1 MVIGLAS
8 ALLFGKPAVAQ
19 TVSKRLAVLEF
30 AGKIDTEVLET
41 FADAVRG
48 GAAEG
53 LAGHGIDVLT
63 RENMMVLLRGKND
76 CSGGDCEVET
86 ARSIGADFV
95 VSGTVA
101 RVDDALVVTLKLQET
116 KRGSLLA
123 SDQVNA
129 KRQLEVLRQL
139 RERGR
144 IMVAKNI
151 GTHPASAFAQAQ
163 PPAFTE
169 PRTPAQPAWLPANG
183 LPPVADVASRPAEPA
198 PFQTGRI
205 YISAYGPGRVTS
217 GGQDR
222 GPLPLE
228 IPNLYPGTYR
238 IRVELQD
245 GTVDERDA
253 QVVAGRVTMIFI
265 ESPAEVVQ
273 RARHGAH
280 FGFEVG
286 AGPWVSISPS
296 HTGPYGSAGL
306 FLDIGLDREVDVR
319 VGLRGQ
325 FGDLDSSFAFL
336 VGIPVSLRLNIGS
349 VYAIVLGVNTGVRWT
364 DQGIGYYRPN
374 DLGMFMGPEVSLLN
388 FRFGQK
394 RDFELAVVQGYAASI
409 TSAHAGASYTSA
421 SHGAN
426 IFYNTFVFSMLW

>member
-1 MVIGLAS
+1 
-8 ALLFGKPAVAQ
+8 
-19 TVSKRLAVLEF
+19 
-30 AGKIDTEVLET
+30 
-41 FADAVRG
+41 
-48 GAAEG
+48 
-53 LAGHGIDVLT
+53 
-63 RENMMVLLRGKND
+63 
-76 CSGGDCEVET
+76 
-86 ARSIGADFV
+86 
-95 VSGTVA
+95 VA

-116 KRGSLLA
+116 ERGSLLA

-139 RERGR
+139 REQGR
-144 IMVAKNI
+144 NLVAKNI
-151 GTHPASAFAQAQ
+151 GPHPASAFAQAQ
-163 PPAFTE
+163 PPAFTA
-169 PRTPAQPAWLPANG
+169 PLPAWLPANG
-183 LPPVADVASRPAEPA
+183 LPPVADMASRPEEPA
-198 PFQTGRI
+198 AFQTGRI

-228 IPNLYPGTYR
+228 TPNLYPGTYR

-265 ESPAEVVQ
+265 ESPAEVAQ

-286 AGPWVSISPS
+286 AGPWVSTNPS

-306 FLDIGLDREVDVR
+306 FLDIGLSRVVDIR

-325 FGDLDSSFAFL
+325 FGDLDSGVAFL
-336 VGIPVSLRLNIGS
+336 VGIPASLRLNIGS

-364 DQGIGYYRPN
+364 DQGIGDYRSN
-374 DLGMFMGPEVSLLN
+374 DLGMFLGPEVSLLN

-421 SHGAN
+421 PHGPD
-426 IFYNTFVFSMLW
+426 IFYNTFVSSMLW